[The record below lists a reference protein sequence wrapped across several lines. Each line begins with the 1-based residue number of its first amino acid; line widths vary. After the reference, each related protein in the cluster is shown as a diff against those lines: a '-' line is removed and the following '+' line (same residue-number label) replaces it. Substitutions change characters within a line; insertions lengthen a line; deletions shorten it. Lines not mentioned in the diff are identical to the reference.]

1 MTLTVGQPAPDFS
14 LPDQHGEPHRL
25 GDYRGRWVLLY
36 FYPKD
41 DTPGCT
47 AEACGLRDN
56 LPRFTD
62 INAAVLGISV
72 DDVASHRQFAQKYD
86 LPFTLLADEQKRA
99 VAAYG
104 VWGEKSFAGKTY
116 LGTSRTSF
124 LIDPKGDI
132 RKIYEQVKP
141 QQHAAKVLADLA
153 ELRK

>member
-1 MTLTVGQPAPDFS
+1 MTLTVGQSAPDFS

-56 LPRFTD
+56 LPRFAD

-116 LGTSRTSF
+116 LGTSRTSY
-124 LIDPKGDI
+124 LIDPEGRI
-132 RKIYEQVKP
+132 AKIYEQVKP
-141 QQHAAKVLADLA
+141 ERHAAEVLADLA